1 MYFRMI
7 LWIPALAYIGCL
19 MTISNRVSSPSMTS
33 ISRRSIGPS
42 SRGYVY
48 PQGMPPRK
56 PSKETRMKRQ
66 SSTKWA
72 PTWRTTHAPEKVGS
86 RDAFCAEFEHVSEG
100 QQVRVYIH
108 TRDLNKFWNARQKRD
123 QAQVEQVL
131 RAILECYVNEK
142 GVPPRYIE
150 AQDVA
155 SLRDLQLVFTNH
167 TRAGRV
173 VDCE

>member
-1 MYFRMI
+1 MGQLDFEWIRGI
-7 LWIPALAYIGCL
+7 LVGKRLP
-19 MTISNRVSSPSMTS
+19 RVLQNDSLDSRASICRLLTDDQQQNLFARYVHHHI
-33 ISRRSIGPS
+33 ISRCSPGPS

-72 PTWRTTHAPEKVGS
+72 PTWRTRHAPEKVGS
-86 RDAFCAEFEHVSEG
+86 KDAFCAEFEHVSEG

-123 QAQVEQVL
+123 QAHVEQVL
-131 RAILECYVNEK
+131 RAVLECYVNEK
-142 GVPPRYIE
+142 GHHRGISRPKM
-150 AQDVA
+150 
-155 SLRDLQLVFTNH
+155 
-167 TRAGRV
+167 
-173 VDCE
+173 